1 MKNTLIWTYRP
12 PWNKEKAQCTNCW
25 GYLKELSITH
35 WELHL
40 SHTGQWLART
50 LTNENFTKGPAEST
64 KAGLEEQKRSIRWV
78 SLKCQPY
85 DRLSYPVPYLF
96 NHFVISEI
104 LFLSLSVRYQ
114 WSYTIIFKR
123 KLGLR
128 TLKSWW
134 KNRNRSVIMF
144 LSNNMEFT
152 TEKAL
157 FITSTINMIPKKTI
171 FFILSLSRH
180 RLMH

>member
-25 GYLKELSITH
+25 GYLKELSIIQQ
-35 WELHL
+35 ELHL

-134 KNRNRSVIMF
+134 KNRNQMSLCSSQTIWNSLRRRLCSLEVQLTWSLKKLIF
-144 LSNNMEFT
+144 LF
-152 TEKAL
+152 
-157 FITSTINMIPKKTI
+157 
-171 FFILSLSRH
+171 
-180 RLMH
+180 